1 MTTSD
6 LFAAISNGQPELVLT
21 ALKLHDVYVNGT
33 KLINRVLYTPLMLAA
48 ELGKADIVRILLAR
62 PETQVNRVINAK
74 KSPTPL
80 HLASLHGHIDVVKAL
95 LDMPQVDVNATME
108 VGSLLLEYVAPYL
121 SASGLVY
128 MLSKDLPIMTIE
140 ETDFE
145 VRDEL
150 AKQLVVV
157 ANPDHQFSWAAFLDP
172 SIVQVNDSIAKEAI
186 AMQVVDFFVASN
198 SKDKHNRSVLAT
210 ADHSVAM
217 YLKRQLYFG
226 HRYEIADGPP
236 VHQSAT
242 SVVVQA
248 TDHGMYSQVFD
259 DYADAADGC
268 GLLNEDK
275 FLSCIQT
282 LHNVTSALLDGKV
295 TIDAFHDLTSV
306 TGTDCMDWLTFRSFC
321 EQTYGPHVQVA
332 IKFVKHHADYLN
344 ELESRR
350 GLSCDYVVGL
360 LPNPKNLSVLH
371 SLPLSGTSI
380 DLASYPHALVLPAG
394 SRSLADIF
402 RHERPRPS
410 DTCRYVRQVAAALWH
425 LHNKGLVHGNV
436 TMDNILRYTHVKLI
450 DLAAT
455 TKVGTPALGNAKVT
469 SGILPPEM
477 FYMLANDAEYAQYV
491 SYWHTVG
498 GFKDDDLLQPHSN
511 VVVRSFRHIIP
522 DDQDHHMMLPYQ
534 LVPSSPAQDAWALG
548 CLMFEMVSGMQL
560 VPTNRDQEILPRF
573 KRMAATWTD
582 QALHKYI
589 HESVLDDVARELL
602 CKLLVV
608 DPAQRLS
615 MDQVVAHRYFDVQVA
630 ATGDDRTREGIVRA
644 AAQRHLLT

>member
-1 MTTSD
+1 
-6 LFAAISNGQPELVLT
+6 
-21 ALKLHDVYVNGT
+21 
-33 KLINRVLYTPLMLAA
+33 
-48 ELGKADIVRILLAR
+48 
-62 PETQVNRVINAK
+62 
-74 KSPTPL
+74 
-80 HLASLHGHIDVVKAL
+80 
-95 LDMPQVDVNATME
+95 
-108 VGSLLLEYVAPYL
+108 
-121 SASGLVY
+121 
-128 MLSKDLPIMTIE
+128 
-140 ETDFE
+140 
-145 VRDEL
+145 
-150 AKQLVVV
+150 
-157 ANPDHQFSWAAFLDP
+157 
-172 SIVQVNDSIAKEAI
+172 
-186 AMQVVDFFVASN
+186 
-198 SKDKHNRSVLAT
+198 
-210 ADHSVAM
+210 
-217 YLKRQLYFG
+217 
-226 HRYEIADGPP
+226 
-236 VHQSAT
+236 
-242 SVVVQA
+242 
-248 TDHGMYSQVFD
+248 
-259 DYADAADGC
+259 
-268 GLLNEDK
+268 
-275 FLSCIQT
+275 
-282 LHNVTSALLDGKV
+282 V

-630 ATGDDRTREGIVRA
+630 ATGDDRTRERIVRA

>member
-108 VGSLLLEYVAPYL
+108 GSLLLEYVAPYL

-360 LPNPKNLSVLH
+360 VPNPKNLSVLH

-589 HESVLDDVARELL
+589 HE
-602 CKLLVV
+602 
-608 DPAQRLS
+608 
-615 MDQVVAHRYFDVQVA
+615 
-630 ATGDDRTREGIVRA
+630 
-644 AAQRHLLT
+644 

>member
-1 MTTSD
+1 
-6 LFAAISNGQPELVLT
+6 
-21 ALKLHDVYVNGT
+21 
-33 KLINRVLYTPLMLAA
+33 
-48 ELGKADIVRILLAR
+48 
-62 PETQVNRVINAK
+62 
-74 KSPTPL
+74 
-80 HLASLHGHIDVVKAL
+80 
-95 LDMPQVDVNATME
+95 
-108 VGSLLLEYVAPYL
+108 
-121 SASGLVY
+121 
-128 MLSKDLPIMTIE
+128 
-140 ETDFE
+140 
-145 VRDEL
+145 
-150 AKQLVVV
+150 
-157 ANPDHQFSWAAFLDP
+157 
-172 SIVQVNDSIAKEAI
+172 
-186 AMQVVDFFVASN
+186 
-198 SKDKHNRSVLAT
+198 
-210 ADHSVAM
+210 
-217 YLKRQLYFG
+217 
-226 HRYEIADGPP
+226 
-236 VHQSAT
+236 
-242 SVVVQA
+242 
-248 TDHGMYSQVFD
+248 
-259 DYADAADGC
+259 
-268 GLLNEDK
+268 
-275 FLSCIQT
+275 
-282 LHNVTSALLDGKV
+282 V

-360 LPNPKNLSVLH
+360 VPNPKNLSVLH

-589 HESVLDDVARELL
+589 HEMVSGMELVPTNRDQEILPRFKRMAATWTDQALHKYIHESVLDDVARELL

-630 ATGDDRTREGIVRA
+630 ATGDDRTRERIVRA